1 MKIAALLI
9 ANASAVMVGY
19 PTNYTTPYNATA
31 EEVDIAV
38 HIYERDG
45 MPTDEWIVIDTLA
58 HGDDDDDHDV
68 EGGWC
73 DNVFKSEYGWIDED
87 GNEQSSSYAICEDM
101 CFKSG
106 GVIEE
111 KFDQHEHG
119 WSRWYE
125 CVDQECD
132 DFEHVYT
139 WEDEDG
145 TMQESRWCDAGCML
159 SGGFLEDFED
169 EASGNSW
176 K

>member
-9 ANASAVMVGY
+9 ANASAVMVGNSTMTDYHYDDYHY

-45 MPTDEWIVIDTLA
+45 MPTDEWIVVDTLA
-58 HGDDDDDHDV
+58 YGDDHDDDHDH

-73 DNVFKSEYGWIDED
+73 ENVFESEYGWTDPNGD
-87 GNEQSSSYAICEDM
+87 EQSSSHASCYDI
-101 CFKSG
+101 CFKTG

-111 KFDQHEHG
+111 KFDQYEGG

-125 CVDQECD
+125 CGGQECD
-132 DFEHVYT
+132 GFEHVYT
-139 WEDEDG
+139 WEDSDG
-145 TMQESRWCDAGCML
+145 TM
-159 SGGFLEDFED
+159 
-169 EASGNSW
+169 
-176 K
+176 